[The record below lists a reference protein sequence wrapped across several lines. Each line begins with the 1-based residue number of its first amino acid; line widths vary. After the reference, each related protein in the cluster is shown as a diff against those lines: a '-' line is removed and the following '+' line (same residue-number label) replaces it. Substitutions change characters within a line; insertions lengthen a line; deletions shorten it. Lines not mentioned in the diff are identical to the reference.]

1 MIINKEYTSYNEEE
15 ILKLYDSV
23 GWSSYTNRPTMLQKA
38 YENSLYILGAYEEK
52 QLVEIIRV
60 NGDGHSLI
68 YIQDI
73 IILPEYQRRG
83 IGSKLLKDAMSRY
96 PDVYQTILMTEN
108 EEKTVKFY
116 ESLGFTA
123 DFNIGC
129 VAFAIHNYG

>member
-1 MIINKEYTSYNEEE
+1 MIINKEYTNYNEEE
-15 ILKLYDSV
+15 IIRLYDSV
-23 GWSSYTNRPTMLQKA
+23 GWSSYTNRPTMLKKA
-38 YENSLYILGAYEEK
+38 YENSLYVLGAYEENE
-52 QLVEIIRV
+52 LIGVVRV
-60 NGDGHSLI
+60 TGDGHSMI

-73 IILPEYQRRG
+73 IVLPEYQRRG
-83 IGSKLLKDAMSRY
+83 VGAKLLKDAMSRY
-96 PDVYQTILMTEN
+96 PDVYQTILLTKN

>member
-1 MIINKEYTSYNEEE
+1 MIINKEYINYNEEE
-15 ILKLYDSV
+15 IMKLYDSV
-23 GWSSYTNRPTMLQKA
+23 GWSSYTNRPTMLKKA
-38 YENSLYILGAYEEK
+38 YENSLSILGAYEEK
-52 QLVEIIRV
+52 QLVGIIRV